1 MKDVPNFARIG
12 QQKLLRGDNISTKS
26 LNTGVGVHQM
36 DDWRMRS
43 SAKRGVRSNCS
54 LIVVEIA

>member
-43 SAKRGVRSNCS
+43 SAKRGGLGVIVIS
-54 LIVVEIA
+54 LWWK